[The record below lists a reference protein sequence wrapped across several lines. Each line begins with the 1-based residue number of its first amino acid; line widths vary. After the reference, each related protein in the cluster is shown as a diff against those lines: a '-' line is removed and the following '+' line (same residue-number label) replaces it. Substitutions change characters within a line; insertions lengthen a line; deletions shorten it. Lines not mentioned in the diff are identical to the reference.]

1 MTTSTL
7 PCILPSVIELVQQ
20 AGLRLTAEFSRPDGP
35 RFSDTDTSPIDTE
48 IELFLREHLTTLL
61 PARFVGE
68 EEGVLAAEANGYC
81 WVVDPHD
88 GTRAFLEGR
97 RGSAVSVALLRD
109 GTPVLGV
116 VFAPTSPD
124 RGPDLIAWAEGGPI
138 TRNGTVLDV
147 DLRRREL
154 ARGDVVFLNHGAW
167 QRPVWHGSACAPAG
181 FMPLPSIAYRLARI
195 AAGDGIATIT
205 LRPVNA

>member
-20 AGLRLTAEFSRPDGP
+20 VGLRLAAEFSRPDGP
-35 RFSDTDTSPIDTE
+35 RFSDTDT
-48 IELFLREHLTTLL
+48 ELFLREHLTTLL

-97 RGSAVSVALLRD
+97 RGSAVSVAMLRE
-109 GTPVLGV
+109 GIPVLGV
-116 VFAPTSPD
+116 VFAPASPD
-124 RGPDLIAWAEGGPI
+124 RGPDLIAWAEGGGI
-138 TRNGTVLDV
+138 TRNGVPV
-147 DLRRREL
+147 DIDLSRR
-154 ARGDVVFLNHGAW
+154 
-167 QRPVWHGSACAPAG
+167 
-181 FMPLPSIAYRLARI
+181 
-195 AAGDGIATIT
+195 T
-205 LRPVNA
+205 